1 MLRRF
6 DQFQWGPLN
15 AQRLNQLVD
24 AVTRLQQQVQAIPS
38 GIGRPKD
45 RIMVRIESDPVKFG
59 ERDCADGVIG
69 VSYPFTQVE
78 MAMPDQGDVTERS
91 CLQVTV
97 PADAIAST
105 KGHVLVVIENAP
117 SLEKG
122 DIIPADRAPLSF
134 AAAADKQV
142 MYIGQGKTAPQIV
155 VCEVLG
161 GGPEYDCVI
170 PESGAQIAVENLYET
185 AGYYGALDEQ
195 PECAALL
202 PLSIPD
208 GSRIW
213 AFKYAQQWY
222 TMTPTAFSVSCTCN
236 DTTTPEGMMRVQQ
249 ALEAKAAAAML
260 DIQRGLI

>member
-24 AVTRLQQQVQAIPS
+24 AVTSLQQQVRAMPS
-38 GIGRPKD
+38 GAVMTKD
-45 RIMVRIESDPVKFG
+45 RIMVRIEGEPLRFG
-59 ERDCADGVIG
+59 DGECLNAVVG
-69 VSYPFTQVE
+69 VSYPFTQIE
-78 MAMPDQGDVTERS
+78 MAIPDVADVTSRT
-91 CLQVTV
+91 CLEVTV
-97 PADAIAST
+97 PPDAIASD
-105 KGHVLVVIENAP
+105 KGHLLVVIEQAA

-122 DIIPADRAPLSF
+122 DIVMAERAPLSF
-134 AAAADKQV
+134 AAPLNKQV
-142 MYIGQGKTAPQIV
+142 MYVGQGKAAPQLV
-155 VCEVLG
+155 VCEVIG
-161 GGPEYDCVI
+161 GGPEYECVI
-170 PESGAQIAVENLYET
+170 PESGMRISVENLYEVE
-185 AGYYGALDEQ
+185 AHYGAMEQ
-195 PECAALL
+195 QTECAELSPL
-202 PLSIPD
+202 PIPD

-213 AFKYAQQWY
+213 AFKYGQRWY

>member
-38 GIGRPKD
+38 KTDRPKD
-45 RIMVRIESDPVKFG
+45 RIMVRIEGEPVRFG
-59 ERDCADGVIG
+59 ERECVNGVIG
-69 VSYPFTQVE
+69 VAYPFTQVE
-78 MAMPDQGDVTERS
+78 MAMPRIGDVDASS
-91 CLQVTV
+91 CLEVTV
-97 PADAIAST
+97 PTDAIASA
-105 KGHVLVVIENAP
+105 KGHVLVVIEQAP

-142 MYIGQGKTAPQIV
+142 MYVGQGKPAPQLV

-185 AGYYGALDEQ
+185 AVYYGALDEQ
-195 PECAALL
+195 PECAALS

-222 TMTPTAFSVSCTCN
+222 TMTPTAFSVACTCN
-236 DTTTPEGMMRVQQ
+236 DTTTPEGMVRVQQ

-260 DIQRGLI
+260 NIQRGLI